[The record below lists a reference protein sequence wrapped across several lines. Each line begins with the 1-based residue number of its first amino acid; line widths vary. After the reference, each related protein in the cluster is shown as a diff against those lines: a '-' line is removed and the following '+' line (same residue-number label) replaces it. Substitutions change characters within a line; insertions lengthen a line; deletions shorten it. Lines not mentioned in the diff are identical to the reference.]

1 MNWIFLNKKNSDEY
15 IEMFARGCGTVP
27 TTLET
32 WRYQDS
38 NAPLVVRG
46 IMKHKIIKQCWQDK
60 RDFWYMDS
68 GYLGNQK
75 YVKNPRGDKVWHRI
89 VPNNLQHNSIINRP
103 TDRWWKLG
111 MSPVAPKKNG
121 HKILIAAPDEKPCV
135 FYDINLDDW
144 LSTTVA
150 TIKQH
155 SDRPIEIRQR
165 NPNRQ
170 TRITNNMQSALEDAH
185 ALVTFNSIAATES
198 IMAGVPAFVLA
209 PCNAALPV
217 CNTDLSKIESPWY
230 PDRDHIEAWLSHLAY
245 CQFSN
250 QELANGTALQIL
262 QDTYHA

>member
-15 IEMFARGCGTVP
+15 IEMFARGAGAVP
-27 TTLET
+27 TELET
-32 WRYQDS
+32 WRYEDS
-38 NAPLVVRG
+38 SAPLVIRG
-46 IMKHKIIKQCWQDK
+46 IMKHKIIKQCWADQ
-60 RDFWYMDS
+60 RPFWYMDS
-68 GYLGNQK
+68 GYLGNHK

-89 VPNNLQHNSIINRP
+89 VPNNLQHNTVITRP

-121 HKILIAAPDEKPCV
+121 HKILIAAPDEKPCI

-144 LSTTVA
+144 LQTTVN
-150 TIKQH
+150 TLKQYT
-155 SDRPIEIRQR
+155 DRPIEIRQR

-170 TRITNNMQSALEDAH
+170 TRVTNNMESALKDVH

-217 CNTDLSKIESPWY
+217 SNTDLSKIESPWY
-230 PDRDHIEAWLSHLAY
+230 PDRDFIEIWLSHLAY

-250 QELANGTALQIL
+250 QELADGTALRIL
-262 QDTYHA
+262 QETYNE